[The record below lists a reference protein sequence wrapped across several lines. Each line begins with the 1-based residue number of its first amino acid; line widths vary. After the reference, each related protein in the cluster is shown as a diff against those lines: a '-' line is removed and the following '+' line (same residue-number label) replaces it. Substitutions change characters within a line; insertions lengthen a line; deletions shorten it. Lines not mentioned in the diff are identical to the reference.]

1 MSRTRP
7 DTCNLK
13 AAPAPTN
20 PTGQPA
26 LANGSVEAEMSKR
39 AIRNCFGV
47 LLVAVGLA
55 MGAVAMGGTAV
66 LAGGLNAVGALI
78 AIGPVIDGNQ

>member
-1 MSRTRP
+1 
-7 DTCNLK
+7 
-13 AAPAPTN
+13 
-20 PTGQPA
+20 
-26 LANGSVEAEMSKR
+26 MSKR